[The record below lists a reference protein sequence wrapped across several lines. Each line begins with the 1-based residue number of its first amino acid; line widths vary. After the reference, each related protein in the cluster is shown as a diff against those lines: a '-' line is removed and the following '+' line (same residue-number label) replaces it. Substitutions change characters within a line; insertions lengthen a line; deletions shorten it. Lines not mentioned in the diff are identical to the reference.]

1 MYRTLDQRASTE
13 TAANAAATLPL
24 DHYTRRRFLGCV
36 GTTVALGGLSWLT
49 DLPASAASAGRVA
62 STPLPPGAA
71 LRVQPVLI
79 YQLPVRRERTS
90 WRAYGGLQS
99 QADVDREVKRLKNDF
114 RQMTAKAEFPLE
126 FLPLR
131 AVNND
136 AGLQAACAAACD
148 AFLVCA
154 ASGPQQWIEALAAT
168 KKPNIVF
175 VRHKSGPVYLYYEIA
190 HWRLMRKSGDTK
202 AEPNLDYDDV
212 VVDEFDD
219 VLWRLRALYGLK
231 NACGTKV
238 LALGGMQAYSAPAQ
252 ELGPAHAQQRW
263 AYEFVTV
270 SHEQIAQRIQQAR
283 NDPAVMQRAEK
294 RTQQLLAQRNVTLAT
309 ERRFVVNSYVALK
322 IIQDL
327 MRETGAMNV
336 GVAHCMGG
344 LIPILDTPPCL
355 VLSILNDEGFT
366 AFCHTD
372 VSHTLPGVLLRWV
385 SNKPSFVCNSHFP
398 HHGKVTLAHCAAPRK
413 MNGRDFEPTKI
424 MTHYESDY
432 GAATKVQYRK
442 GQTITCLIPNLH
454 CTKWFG
460 FRAQIV
466 DSPALDA
473 CRSQMD
479 ITIQGDW
486 RKLTREMEGFHTV
499 VCYGDYL
506 REIGYALSKVG
517 GIGWRN
523 YSEPA

>member
-1 MYRTLDQRASTE
+1 MNRNYHHRASGVVTSNPAQE
-13 TAANAAATLPL
+13 PRL
-24 DHYTRRRFLGCV
+24 DSFTRRRFLGCV
-36 GTTVALGGLSWLT
+36 GTTVAVGGLGLLT
-49 DLPASAASAGRVA
+49 GFPASAASAKRVA
-62 STPLPPGAA
+62 GTPLPPGAA
-71 LRVQPVLI
+71 LRVQPVLV
-79 YQLPVRRERTS
+79 YQLPVRQERTS
-90 WRAYGGLQS
+90 WRGYGGLQS
-99 QADVDREVKRLKNDF
+99 AADVERELKRLGNDLK
-114 RQMTAKAEFPLE
+114 QLTAQAEFPLE
-126 FLPLR
+126 LQPLR
-131 AVNND
+131 TVSNPTE
-136 AGLQAACAAACD
+136 LQAACGSACD

-154 ASGPQQWIEALAAT
+154 AGGPQQWMEALAAT
-168 KKPNIVF
+168 KRPNIMF

-190 HWRLMRKSGDTK
+190 HWRLLRKSGDTK

-212 VVDEFDD
+212 VVDEFGE

-231 NACGTKV
+231 NARGTKV
-238 LALGGMQAYSAPAQ
+238 LALGGMAAYSAPAQ

-263 AYEFVTV
+263 GYEFVTV
-270 SHEQIAQRIQQAR
+270 SHEQLAGRIQEAR
-283 NDPAVMQRAEK
+283 KDPAVMQQAE
-294 RTQQLLAQRNVTLAT
+294 RQTAQLLAQRNVALAT
-309 ERRFVVNSYVALK
+309 ERRFVVNTYVALK
-322 IIQDL
+322 VFRDL
-327 MRETGAMNV
+327 MRETGAANV

-355 VLSILNDEGFT
+355 VLSILNDEGLT

-372 VSHTLPGVLLRWV
+372 LSHTLPGVLLRWV

-398 HHGKVTLAHCAAPRK
+398 HAGVVTLAHCAAPRK
-413 MNGRDFEPTKI
+413 MNGRDYEPTKI

-442 GQTITCLIPNLH
+442 GQVITCLIPNLH

-460 FRAQIV
+460 VRGQIA
-466 DSPALDA
+466 DSPGFDM

-486 RKLTREMEGFHTV
+486 RRLTREMEGFHTV

-506 REIGYALSKVG
+506 REIGYALQKVG
-517 GIGWRN
+517 GIEWRN